1 MTPMEL
7 IFTALGEESTRILAM
22 QQDANGFEE
31 NHETAVR
38 GGRVAG
44 KALKN
49 AEKDLNISVVSEEN
63 YLHLGRVEG
72 QKNAALLENNDSE

>member
-7 IFTALGEESTRILAM
+7 IFTALGEESTRILAV

-38 GGRVAG
+38 GGNVPG

-49 AEKDLNISVVSEEN
+49 AEKDLNIKVVSEEN
-63 YLHLGRVEG
+63 YLHLGRVDG
-72 QKNAALLENNDSE
+72 QKKADLPEKNTLE